1 MAQKIVIDFEARYKE
16 AAFDIETLNKQV
28 VKLEKAIESSNK
40 EAKKTTQNFDDIKGV
55 ADKATGG
62 AISGFTGMAKT
73 LKGVVTGLKTM
84 RGALIATGLGAL
96 VVLLGSIVAAFTTT
110 EEGANK
116 FNKILGQI
124 GVVTG
129 NVMDVLT
136 EFGNGILSLGSVF
149 TKVFAGDFSGAIDA
163 VGDAFAGFTDKVSNF
178 AEETA
183 KELEIAAQIS
193 GILKQAQEDERK
205 LKVER
210 AQADQDRARLLEQAV
225 DKERYNTQERISFL
239 QQASQIE
246 QDITNKEIE
255 LAQKKLEAQILQNGL
270 SGSQTANLEAQ
281 AELEATVIALET
293 ARLAKQKEV
302 TSQILGLN
310 NEAAAARKAEI
321 DAMQAQADEFT
332 KINQDRNKKVAADD
346 KKTQEATLKASV
358 DGMNKVLVAKVV
370 ANNQELKNQE
380 LLEQAKQ
387 ENIAAGIQ
395 GAVAL
400 LGENSKFAK
409 GIAIVSAI
417 RDTYAGATKALA
429 QGGIFGAIGA
439 AGIIASG
446 LANVKQIVA
455 TQDPEAPAGV
465 AISGGRGSV
474 AVPNIQAPDFNIVG
488 SSGTNQLAQAIGG
501 KVNEPVKAYVV
512 SNDVSTAQSLDR
524 NIVKGASL

>member
-1 MAQKIVIDFEARYKE
+1 MAQKIVIDFEAKYKE
-16 AAFDIETLNKQV
+16 AAFDIETLNKKV
-28 VKLEKAIESSNK
+28 VGLEKAIESSNK

-149 TKVFAGDFSGAIDA
+149 KKVFAGDFSGALDA
-163 VGDAFAGFTDKVSNF
+163 VGDAFEGFTDKVSNF
-178 AEETA
+178 GEETK
-183 KELEIAAQIS
+183 KELKLAQDISDMLAEAAKMERQ
-193 GILKQAQEDERK
+193 LKI
-205 LKVER
+205 ER

-225 DKERYNTQERISFL
+225 DKERYTAQERIGFL
-239 QQASQIE
+239 QKASQIE
-246 QDITNKEIE
+246 QDITNKEID
-255 LAQKKLEAQILQNGL
+255 LAQKKLDAKILQNSL
-270 SGSQTANLEAQ
+270 SGSTAQDLNEEADLQ
-281 AELEATVIALET
+281 ATVIALQT
-293 ARLAKQKEV
+293 ARLAKQKAV
-302 TSQILGLN
+302 TAQILGAN
-310 NEAAAARKAEI
+310 REAAAARKAEI
-321 DAMQAQADEFT
+321 DAMKAQADEFA

-358 DGMNKVLVAKVV
+358 EGMNKVLVAKVK
-370 ANNQELKNQE
+370 ANDQELKNQE
-380 LLEQAKQ
+380 DLEAAKQ
-387 ENIAAGIQ
+387 QAIGAGIQ

-455 TQDPEAPAGV
+455 TQDPAAPAGV

-474 AVPNIQAPDFNIVG
+474 AVPSIQAPDFNIVG

-501 KVNEPVKAYVV
+501 KANEPVKAYVV

-524 NIVKGASL
+524 NIVNGASL